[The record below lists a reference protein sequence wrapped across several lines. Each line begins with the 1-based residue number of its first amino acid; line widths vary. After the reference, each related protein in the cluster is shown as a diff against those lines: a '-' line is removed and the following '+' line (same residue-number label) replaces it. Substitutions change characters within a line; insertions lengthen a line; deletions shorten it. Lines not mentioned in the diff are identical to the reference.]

1 MIGGRNSNIIQ
12 GAHKKK
18 SIRDLSR
25 TNLCGWSTVPESVQN
40 FGARDNSFDSSF
52 DAGTGGKYAAE
63 DVDGMVGAEVLV
75 DSKKGSEIRVGW

>member
-1 MIGGRNSNIIQ
+1 M
-12 GAHKKK
+12 
-18 SIRDLSR
+18 
-25 TNLCGWSTVPESVQN
+25 QN
-40 FGARDNSFDSSF
+40 FGARDNSFDSNF